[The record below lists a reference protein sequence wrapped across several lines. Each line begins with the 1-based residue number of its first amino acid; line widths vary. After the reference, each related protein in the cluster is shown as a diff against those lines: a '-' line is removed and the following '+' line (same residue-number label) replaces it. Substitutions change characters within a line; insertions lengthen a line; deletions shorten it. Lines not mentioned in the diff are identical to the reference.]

1 MNRSGPSRIVALAL
15 LVAVWVTATL
25 GLVHGTLHAPGKHPH
40 VAWRTTAT
48 TSAASVA
55 PAVPTD
61 GATLQAPRHPWLHAL
76 FADKTDAECRLYD
89 VLSHGA
95 GLPGVPLV
103 LLPVA
108 LPAAT
113 FACLQVRAIYRW
125 TVHFDA
131 RGPPGAR

>member
-1 MNRSGPSRIVALAL
+1 MTRSRPSRFVALAL
-15 LVAVWVTATL
+15 LLAVWATTTL
-25 GLVHGTLHAPGKHPH
+25 GLVHGSLHALDGR
-40 VAWRTTAT
+40 ARAT
-48 TSAASVA
+48 VLAA
-55 PAVPTD
+55 PAA
-61 GATLQAPRHPWLHAL
+61 GATAQGSAPRHAWLHAL
-76 FADKTDAECRLYD
+76 FADRTDAECRLYD

-113 FACLQVRAIYRW
+113 FACLPVQAIYRW

>member
-15 LVAVWVTATL
+15 LIAVWATTTL
-25 GLVHGTLHAPGKHPH
+25 GLVHGTLHGPGAHPH
-40 VAWRTTAT
+40 AVE
-48 TSAASVA
+48 SAA
-55 PAVPTD
+55 PAD
-61 GATLQAPRHPWLHAL
+61 GATVQAPRHAWLHAL

-95 GLPGVPLV
+95 GLPGVPLL

-108 LPAAT
+108 LPAAS
-113 FACLQVRAIYRW
+113 FACPPVQAIYRW

>member
-1 MNRSGPSRIVALAL
+1 MNRSRPSRIVALAL
-15 LVAVWVTATL
+15 LVAVWVTTTL
-25 GLVHGTLHAPGKHPH
+25 GLVHGTLHAPDNHPH
-40 VAWRTTAT
+40 AAGQATAGT
-48 TSAASVA
+48 PAEPAASA
-55 PAVPTD
+55 
-61 GATLQAPRHPWLHAL
+61 GSATVQAPRHAWLHAL

-113 FACLQVRAIYRW
+113 FACLPVQAIYRW

>member
-1 MNRSGPSRIVALAL
+1 MIRSRPSRFVALAL
-15 LVAVWVTATL
+15 LIAVWATTTL
-25 GLVHGTLHAPGKHPH
+25 GLVHGTLHGPGEHLH
-40 VAWRTTAT
+40 A
-48 TSAASVA
+48 AASTA
-55 PAVPTD
+55 SAEGPTV
-61 GATLQAPRHPWLHAL
+61 QAPRHAWLHKL

-108 LPAAT
+108 LPPAT
-113 FACLQVRAIYRW
+113 FAYLPVQAIYRW

>member
-1 MNRSGPSRIVALAL
+1 MRMNRPGPSRIVALAL
-15 LVAVWVTATL
+15 LIAVWATTTL
-25 GLVHGTLHAPGKHPH
+25 GLVHGTLHGPGEHPH
-40 VAWRTTAT
+40 AVE
-48 TSAASVA
+48 VA
-55 PAVPTD
+55 PPAD
-61 GATLQAPRHPWLHAL
+61 GTTVQAPRHAWLHAL

-95 GLPGVPLV
+95 GLPGVPLP

-108 LPAAT
+108 LPPAS
-113 FACLQVRAIYRW
+113 FAGLPVQAIYRW